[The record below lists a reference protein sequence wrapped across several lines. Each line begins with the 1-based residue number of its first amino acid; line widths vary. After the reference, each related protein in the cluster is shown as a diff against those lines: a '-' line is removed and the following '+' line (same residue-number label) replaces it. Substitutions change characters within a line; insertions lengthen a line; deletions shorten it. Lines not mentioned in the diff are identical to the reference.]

1 MSVQVLTL
9 LSGLVASMTDLKKEL
24 AAWWIQK
31 AKDEVEMVVDKAV
44 DYGATDLY
52 EIGRSILIL
61 GGKSYDR
68 KRATEAGIYFYEQG
82 KMARWQS
89 AIMEGR
95 PTNPDTILDI
105 GVYARMAQRVLEV
118 GGWPI

>member
-1 MSVQVLTL
+1 M
-9 LSGLVASMTDLKKEL
+9 ADLKKEL
-24 AAWWIQK
+24 STWWIQK
-31 AKDEVEMVVDKAV
+31 AKDEVDMVVDKAV

-61 GGKSYDR
+61 GGKQYDR
-68 KRATEAGIYFYEQG
+68 LRATEAGIYFYEQG

-105 GVYARMAQRVLEV
+105 GVYSRMAQRVLEV